1 MSALLTRLRAKRGDG
16 GFTLVELLVVVV
28 IIGILI
34 AIAIP
39 VYLNYTKSAKD
50 KSAQSD
56 LRNAIAVLE
65 TCNSQD
71 GTFPAAT
78 ATFSAA
84 TSTVCTTQKINVST
98 GTTLKYL
105 PASPANS
112 YIMLGNNTGGKPIYY
127 CYNSANGGSV
137 GVVADATIV
146 TC

>member
-50 KSAQSD
+50 KSAASD

-71 GTFPAAT
+71 GTYPAAT
-78 ATFSAA
+78 ASYTTPNTA
-84 TSTVCTTQKINVST
+84 VCTSQQINVSQ
-98 GTTLKYL
+98 GTTLTYT
-105 PASPANS
+105 PATGGVS
-112 YIMLGNNTGGKPIYY
+112 YVLLGNNSGGKPIYY
-127 CYNSANGGSV
+127 CYNSTKGGSV
-137 GVVADATIV
+137 GVVTAAATS
-146 TC
+146 C